1 MNYPLV
7 IVKFRDVIQDSSWDG
22 PDKVKCP
29 TVTSVGWLVENN
41 DPVKLAGTL
50 DDEDNPCAIL
60 AISRGCVLEIS
71 EVSIKNEHREQP
83 TNIS

>member
-29 TVTSVGWLVENN
+29 TITSVGWLVEAG
-41 DPVKLAGTL
+41 DPIKIAGTL
-50 DDEDNPCAIL
+50 TEEGDPRRDPSDPQGLC
-60 AISRGCVLEIS
+60 SRFTGGVHS
-71 EVSIKNEHREQP
+71 
-83 TNIS
+83 

>member
-29 TVTSVGWLVENN
+29 TITSVGWLVEAG
-41 DPVKLAGTL
+41 DPIKNAGTL
-50 DDEDNPCAIL
+50 IEEGDPCAIL
-60 AISRGCVLEIS
+60 AIPRGCVLELP
-71 EVSIKNEHREQP
+71 EVSVHEHRENP
-83 TNIS
+83 TDIS